1 MKNHLLGFITLTLY
15 LMTNNTYAGEN
26 DLYDFLWLDPDKS
39 VYVLQNKVY
48 EKKKSLY
55 VDVGLGTSLTSNF
68 QSTNAAQ
75 LKFGYYF
82 HEEWAVEYNFLQ
94 YSNSNNSAYDNIIFV
109 NEAEPFI
116 RRPLSS
122 HSLFLIYSPF
132 YGKINTFNKI
142 YYFDISFGVGTGTFS
157 AESNLKTA
165 PFEDQFGFEK
175 ETFTPLL
182 LKTNIKFHINKSLHL
197 GVEFLSTNFEARSD
211 PENQNKKSFKRNND
225 LIFSLGV
232 SF

>member
-1 MKNHLLGFITLTLY
+1 MKNYVLSLLTISIY
-15 LMTNNTYAGEN
+15 LVSNNTSAGEN

-55 VDVGLGTSLTSNF
+55 VDVGLATSLTSNF
-68 QSTNAAQ
+68 QDTNAAQ

-94 YSNSNNSAYDNIIFV
+94 YSNTNNAAFDNIQFVNSA
-109 NEAEPFI
+109 APFI
-116 RRPLSS
+116 RRPLSY

-142 YYFDISFGVGTGTFS
+142 YYFDVSFGIGTGTFT
-157 AESNLKTA
+157 AESNLETA
-165 PFEDQFGFEK
+165 PIIDRNEFVK
-175 ETFTPLL
+175 ESLTPLL
-182 LKTNIKFHINKSLHL
+182 LKVNTKFHINKSLHL

-211 PENQNKKSFKRNND
+211 PESPGRKSFKRNND